1 MGIGS
6 LSGRSPMVKVIAD
19 VRYFVAALVLALVP
33 AFALAQSSSRSGA
46 SGGGAGDADFGLL
59 IIVGLVGLFVVVAW
73 LISRMG
79 DDGGRGP
86 DHTML

>member
-1 MGIGS
+1 
-6 LSGRSPMVKVIAD
+6 MVKVLAD
-19 VRYFVAALVLALVP
+19 VRYLVAALALALVP
-33 AFALAQSSSRSGA
+33 AIALAQSTSRTSATDSGA
-46 SGGGAGDADFGLL
+46 AGDSDFGLL
-59 IIVGLVGLFVVVAW
+59 LIVGLIGFVVVVAW

>member
-1 MGIGS
+1 
-6 LSGRSPMVKVIAD
+6 MVKVIAD

-33 AFALAQSSSRSGA
+33 AFALAQSTGRSSGNGA
-46 SGGGAGDADFGLL
+46 ATAGDADFGLL
-59 IIVGLVGLFVVVAW
+59 IIAGVIGLIVLVAW
-73 LISRMG
+73 IIARMG

>member
-1 MGIGS
+1 
-6 LSGRSPMVKVIAD
+6 MVKVLAD
-19 VRYFVAALVLALVP
+19 VRFLFAALVLALVP
-33 AFALAQSSSRSGA
+33 ALALAQATARSTARGA
-46 SGGGAGDADFGLL
+46 EGMPAGDSDFGLL
-59 IIVGLVGLFVVVAW
+59 LIVGLIGFVVVVAW

>member
-1 MGIGS
+1 
-6 LSGRSPMVKVIAD
+6 MVKAIAD
-19 VRYFVAALVLALVP
+19 IRYLVAALVLALLP
-33 AFALAQSSSRSGA
+33 AIALAQSS
-46 SGGGAGDADFGLL
+46 GGAGDPGAAGDSDFGLL
-59 IIVGLVGLFVVVAW
+59 IIAGVIGLIVVVAW

>member
-1 MGIGS
+1 
-6 LSGRSPMVKVIAD
+6 MVKVIAD
-19 VRYFVAALVLALVP
+19 VRYIVAALFLALAP
-33 AFALAQSSSRSGA
+33 AIALAQSTGRTGA
-46 SGGGAGDADFGLL
+46 ADSGAGDSDFGLL
-59 IIVGLVGLFVVVAW
+59 IIVGVIGLIVLVAW

>member
-1 MGIGS
+1 MT
-6 LSGRSPMVKVIAD
+6 KTIAD
-19 VRYFVAALVLALVP
+19 LRYLISALVLALVP
-33 AFALAQSSSRSGA
+33 AFALAQSTGSADDSGT
-46 SGGGAGDADFGLL
+46 AGDSGFGLL
-59 IIVGLVGLFVVVAW
+59 IIAGVIGLIVLVAW

>member
-1 MGIGS
+1 
-6 LSGRSPMVKVIAD
+6 MVKVIAD
-19 VRYFVAALVLALVP
+19 VRYVVVALVLALVP
-33 AFALAQSSSRSGA
+33 TIALAQSTGRTGA
-46 SGGGAGDADFGLL
+46 AGADAAGDSDFGLL
-59 IIVGLVGLFVVVAW
+59 IIVGVIGLIVLVAW